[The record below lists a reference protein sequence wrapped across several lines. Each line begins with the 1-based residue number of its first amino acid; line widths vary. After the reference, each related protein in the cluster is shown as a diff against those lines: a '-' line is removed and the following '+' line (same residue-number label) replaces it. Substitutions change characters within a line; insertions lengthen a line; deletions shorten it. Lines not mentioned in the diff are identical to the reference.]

1 MTKAQTKE
9 TQETRESAS
18 FYNVNKIKIDKDNF
32 GTIIYSR
39 GDKKTDSLTRFKG
52 KEQVT
57 TFFEQDFKRLN
68 NFIGYIIPQF
78 EETDSDDITVRSIS
92 IKYDGLGAAL
102 GCVISA
108 SVNFREDIKSPLN
121 FSTPYVKFEDNDFEL
136 GRESKKIIDNLI
148 DHAKKYMEGETRTKQ
163 LKLVE
168 NEK

>member
-1 MTKAQTKE
+1 MTKTKVLE
-9 TQETRESAS
+9 QKNERVAAS

-32 GTIIYSR
+32 GQIFYTL
-39 GDKKTDSLTRFKG
+39 GDKQSDRNARFKG

-68 NFIGYIIPQF
+68 KFIGYIIPQF

-108 SVNFREDIKSPLN
+108 SVKFREDIKSPLN

-163 LKLVE
+163 LKLVDD
-168 NEK
+168 KK

>member
-1 MTKAQTKE
+1 MAKAQTKE

-57 TFFEQDFKRLN
+57 TFFEQDFKRLKT
-68 NFIGYIIPQF
+68 FVGYIIPQF
-78 EETDSDDITVRSIS
+78 EEIDKNDIAIRSLS
-92 IKYDGLGAAL
+92 VKYDGLGAAL
-102 GCVISA
+102 GCTISA
-108 SVNFREDIKSPLN
+108 SVVFREDLATPLN
-121 FSTPYVKFEDNDFEL
+121 FTTPYCKFEDNDFCL
-136 GRESKKIIDNLI
+136 GKDAKKIIDTLI
-148 DHAKKYMEGETRTKQ
+148 DHAKKYMDGETRTKQ

-168 NEK
+168 K